1 METPSKDSWISAAS
15 LVRSGERLLERGW
28 LPDWIVRAGIRRICA
43 ERLREQAAGGV
54 KLHEERLQK
63 FLAELDRSPIAV
75 QTKAANEQHYE
86 VPAEFYRLVLGPRLK
101 YSCAYWP
108 PGVSALGQAEEQM
121 LDLYCRRARI
131 EDGHSVLEL
140 GCGWGSLSLYL
151 AARFKSSRIVGVSNS
166 RTQKEFID
174 GQSRARGLNNL
185 EIITADMND
194 FQAPTCFDRVV
205 SIEMFEHMRNYR
217 LLLSRIASWLK
228 PDGLLFVHIFSHAR
242 FAYPYEVRDSSDWMA
257 QHFFTGGIMPNDDLL
272 SNFQDELALAERW
285 RLDGTHYQRTAEA
298 WLATMD
304 AHEPEILA
312 LFTLT
317 YGPDDAQRWW
327 VRWRVFF
334 MACAEM
340 FGYSGGR
347 EWMVSHYLFGKRDAS
362 LIERNAEGSR

>member
-1 METPSKDSWISAAS
+1 M
-15 LVRSGERLLERGW
+15 
-28 LPDWIVRAGIRRICA
+28 VRAGIRRICA
-43 ERLREQAAGGV
+43 ARLHEQSAGGV
-54 KLHEERLQK
+54 DSRKERARQ
-63 FLAELDRSPIAV
+63 FLAELDRSPIAIE
-75 QTKAANEQHYE
+75 TKAANEQHYE
-86 VPAEFYRLVLGPRLK
+86 VPADFYRMTLGPHLK
-101 YSCAYWP
+101 YSCAFWP
-108 PGVSALGQAEEQM
+108 EGIDTLAQAEEAM

-131 EDGHSVLEL
+131 KDGQSVLEL

-151 AARFKSSRIVGVSNS
+151 ARRFPASRIVGVSNS

-174 GQSRARGLNNL
+174 GQAQARNLKNL

-194 FQAPTCFDRVV
+194 FQAATRFDRIV

-257 QHFFTGGIMPNDDLL
+257 QHFFTGGIMPSDDLL
-272 SNFQDELALAERW
+272 ASFQDELALTERW

-298 WLATMD
+298 WLANMD
-304 AHEPEILA
+304 AHKPEILA
-312 LFTLT
+312 LFALT
-317 YGPDDAQRWW
+317 YGPDEAQRWW

-340 FGYSGGR
+340 FGYSGGK
-347 EWMVSHYLFGKRDAS
+347 EWMVSHYLFGKQGANS
-362 LIERNAEGSR
+362 IEREAEGSRQSKDASRLRLSY

>member
-1 METPSKDSWISAAS
+1 M
-15 LVRSGERLLERGW
+15 RLAQRCLERGW
-28 LPDWIVRAGIRRICA
+28 LPDWTVRAGIRRICA
-43 ERLREQAAGGV
+43 DR
-54 KLHEERLQK
+54 LHEQSAGSVDSQKERARQ
-63 FLAELDRSPIAV
+63 FLVELDRSPIAIE
-75 QTKAANEQHYE
+75 TKAANEQHYE
-86 VPAEFYRLVLGPRLK
+86 VPADFYRMTLGPHLK
-101 YSCAYWP
+101 YSCAFWP
-108 PGVSALGQAEEQM
+108 EGIHTLAQAEEAM
-121 LDLYCRRARI
+121 LDLYCQRARI
-131 EDGHSVLEL
+131 NDGHSVLEL

-151 AARFKSSRIVGVSNS
+151 ARRFPNSCIVGVSNS

-174 GQSRARGLNNL
+174 GQAQARSLKNL

-194 FQAPTCFDRVV
+194 FQAAACFDRIV
-205 SIEMFEHMRNYR
+205 SAEMFEHMRNYR

-298 WLATMD
+298 WLANMD

-317 YGPDDAQRWW
+317 YGPADAQRWW

-340 FGYSGGR
+340 FGYSGGS

-362 LIERNAEGSR
+362 F